1 MGASSLDLAKRGIKD
16 FLQTFGGEP
25 FDKCDV
31 LFQMISAVDP
41 DQQSELF
48 QYLCEIYGTIKPL
61 EKETVPISV
70 YSAQKD
76 RLEEQYGD
84 IVNSIIKTYSQQ
96 NNDEQVFY
104 QTVWTL
110 ISESILFDT
119 NAKRI
124 FALYYILIDKR
135 IPYFK
140 IDESTLYSMSND
152 RFSELLHRSAREG
165 QRIRYI
171 LKSDFSQKTQKASVL
186 LNELGISLPASDDQE
201 EINSYEIRLMQMV
214 YILREMESD
223 RLTSLLTRLGH

>member
-1 MGASSLDLAKRGIKD
+1 MGASSLDLAKRGIRD
-16 FLQTFGGEP
+16 FLQTVGGEP

-31 LFQMISAVDP
+31 LFKMISAVDP
-41 DQQSELF
+41 DQQSVLF
-48 QYLCEIYGTIKPL
+48 QYVCEIYGAIKPS
-61 EKETVPISV
+61 EKKTVPTSE
-70 YSAQKD
+70 YSAQKE

-104 QTVWTL
+104 QAVWTL

-119 NAKRI
+119 NAKKV
-124 FALYYILIDKR
+124 FALYYVLIDKR

-140 IDESTLYSMSND
+140 IDDSILYSMSND
-152 RFSELLHRSAREG
+152 RFTELLQQSAREG

-186 LNELGISLPASDDQE
+186 LNELGISLPASDNKE

-223 RLTSLLTRLGH
+223 RLASLLTRLGH